1 MNNSKIYKLICS
13 TAIFLLGMIYL
24 SFPTYYGL
32 LEMSKIETGNLFIS
46 FIIIYSLLNLAIYF
60 INRDENEDNLV
71 ISIMTL
77 ITCFISYFLP
87 YFMNSFLVVP
97 ISIMILLFLITS
109 YKVVKIF
116 KMKEEKDNYYQVEKL
131 LIIILNCFGIILS
144 FNMLNDYVLQ
154 TIMLGFIISVFGM
167 YDFVNVCFREVM
179 HNKSFVK
186 GIK

>member
-1 MNNSKIYKLICS
+1 MNNSIIYKLICS

-24 SFPTYYGL
+24 SFPTYYGI

-46 FIIIYSLLNLAIYF
+46 FTIIYSLLNLAIYF
-60 INRDENEDNLV
+60 INRDENGNNLV
-71 ISIMTL
+71 ISIMAL

-87 YFMNSFLVVP
+87 YFMNGFLVVP
-97 ISIMILLFLITS
+97 ISIMILLFLVTS
-109 YKVVKIF
+109 YRVVEIF
-116 KMKEEKDNYYQVEKL
+116 KMKEKKDNYYYVERIL
-131 LIIILNCFGIILS
+131 VIILNCFGIILS

-167 YDFVNVCFREVM
+167 YDFVNVSFREVM
-179 HNKSFVK
+179 HNKKFLK

>member
-1 MNNSKIYKLICS
+1 MNNSIIYKLICS

-24 SFPTYYGL
+24 SFPTYYGI

-46 FIIIYSLLNLAIYF
+46 FTIIYSLLNLAIYF
-60 INRDENEDNLV
+60 INRDENGNNLV
-71 ISIMTL
+71 ISIMAL

-87 YFMNSFLVVP
+87 YFMNGFLVVP

-109 YKVVKIF
+109 YRVVEIF
-116 KMKEEKDNYYQVEKL
+116 RMKEEKDNYYLVEII

-154 TIMLGFIISVFGM
+154 TIMLGFIISIFGM
-167 YDFVNVCFREVM
+167 YDFVNVSFREVM
-179 HNKSFVK
+179 HNKKFVK

>member
-46 FIIIYSLLNLAIYF
+46 FTIIYSLLNLAIYF

-77 ITCFISYFLP
+77 LTCFISYFLP

-97 ISIMILLFLITS
+97 ISIMILLFLITA
-109 YKVVKIF
+109 YKVVK
-116 KMKEEKDNYYQVEKL
+116 
-131 LIIILNCFGIILS
+131 
-144 FNMLNDYVLQ
+144 MLNDYVLQ

>member
-46 FIIIYSLLNLAIYF
+46 FTIIYSLLNLAIYF

-77 ITCFISYFLP
+77 LTCFISYLLP
-87 YFMNSFLVVP
+87 YWMNSFLVVP

>member
-1 MNNSKIYKLICS
+1 MNNSIIYKLICS

-24 SFPTYYGL
+24 SFPTYYGI

-46 FIIIYSLLNLAIYF
+46 FTIIYSLLNLAIYF
-60 INRDENEDNLV
+60 INRDENGNNLV
-71 ISIMTL
+71 ISIMAL

-87 YFMNSFLVVP
+87 YFMNGFLVVP
-97 ISIMILLFLITS
+97 ISIMILLFLVTS
-109 YKVVKIF
+109 YRVVEIF
-116 KMKEEKDNYYQVEKL
+116 KMKEKKDNYYYVEKIL
-131 LIIILNCFGIILS
+131 VIILNCFGIILS

-167 YDFVNVCFREVM
+167 YDFVNVSFREVM
-179 HNKSFVK
+179 HNKKFVK

>member
-1 MNNSKIYKLICS
+1 MNNSIIYKLICS

-24 SFPTYYGL
+24 SFPTYYGI

-46 FIIIYSLLNLAIYF
+46 FTIIYSLLNLAIYF
-60 INRDENEDNLV
+60 INRDENGNNLV
-71 ISIMTL
+71 ISIMAL

-87 YFMNSFLVVP
+87 YFMNGFLVVP
-97 ISIMILLFLITS
+97 ISIMILLFLVTS
-109 YKVVKIF
+109 YRVVEIF
-116 KMKEEKDNYYQVEKL
+116 KMKEKKDNYYYVERIL
-131 LIIILNCFGIILS
+131 VIILNCFGIILS

-167 YDFVNVCFREVM
+167 YDFVNVSFREVM
-179 HNKSFVK
+179 HNKKFVK